1 MYDMSFQVVG
11 ARVALMLGTP
21 MKSNRSR
28 VREAR
33 NPAELSQR
41 SQQAAIRAGSVSRQ
55 ALQTAARLTII
66 KLAVTNIARARSF
79 YCDALGWQLA
89 TGSSDDLCFVQAADV
104 LLALTASPSASVAV
118 VDSHNQA
125 PIVLHVSARSDVD
138 SALARAV
145 AGGGHV
151 LRAAHISPS
160 GYAAR
165 FVDLDGHTW
174 EIVHLATRSRAIAN
188 ENDRLLE
195 RFRQLMDVSSD
206 ATLLV
211 SGEGRIVE
219 ANCSLTTLTGI
230 SREHLIGRSIERLLA
245 EQLELVHQ
253 TIADAVATPTRL
265 THTLSARRADGSEF
279 LADVTLASI
288 ATPVGQL
295 IAITLR
301 DATQRL
307 RLAEAARQKSEL
319 ALSMSHDLRTPLHHI
334 MGYAELIHTGQAGP
348 ISDAQQDYLGDILS
362 SSRKLLDVIDDVLE
376 FNAGADAHVRLEQ
389 QPEVIALPT
398 LVDEVRESLRAV
410 AIEKRV
416 SINATVAPALATV
429 RLDRRMLRQVLYIYL
444 SNAIRF
450 SPTGA
455 KVDVRVETEGNE
467 RFTIDVQDTGIGI
480 ASVDLPTLFADA
492 PTPSGEEIVVHHTG
506 TSLGLPLTRRIVE
519 SLDGE
524 VGVYSVPGEGSTFWA
539 RLPRDVRVVTGA
551 TEGAID

>member
-41 SQQAAIRAGSVSRQ
+41 SQQAAVRAGATRRDAQ
-55 ALQTAARLTII
+55 QPAARLTII
-66 KLAVTNIARARSF
+66 QLAVTNIARARSF

-89 TGSSDDLCFVQAADV
+89 TGSSNELCFVQAADV
-104 LLALTASPSASVAV
+104 LLALTASSSSSVAV
-118 VDSHNQA
+118 IDPNSQA
-125 PIVLHVSARSDVD
+125 PIVVHVSARSDVD
-138 SALARAV
+138 AALQHAA
-145 AGGGHV
+145 AAGGHV
-151 LRAAHISPS
+151 LRPAHISPS

-165 FVDLDGHTW
+165 FVDLDGHTF
-174 EIVHLATRSRAIAN
+174 ELVHLATRPRVIAN

-195 RFRQLMDVSSD
+195 RFRQLIDVSSD

-219 ANCSLTTLTGI
+219 ANCSLTNLTGI
-230 SREHLIGRSIERLLA
+230 SREQLIGRSIERLLT
-245 EQLELVHQ
+245 EQLELVHES
-253 TIADAVATPTRL
+253 IATASTTPTRL
-265 THTLSARRADGSEF
+265 THTLAARRADGSEF
-279 LADVTLASI
+279 VADVTLASI
-288 ATPVGQL
+288 ASPIGQL

-307 RLAEAARQKSEL
+307 RLAEATRQKSEL

-334 MGYAELIHTGQAGP
+334 MGYAELIHAGQAGP
-348 ISDAQQDYLGDILS
+348 ISDAQQDYLTDILS
-362 SSRKLLDVIDDVLE
+362 SSRQLLGVIDDVLE
-376 FNAGADAHVRLEQ
+376 FNSDTVDRLEQ
-389 QPEVIALPT
+389 HPERIELAT

-416 SINATVAPALATV
+416 SINAIVAPTLTAV

-455 KVDVRVETEGNE
+455 KVDLRVEAEGSD

-480 ASVDLPTLFADA
+480 APVDLPTLFEDA
-492 PTPSGEEIVVHHTG
+492 PTPSGEEIVFHHTG

-524 VGVYSVPGEGSTFWA
+524 VGVYSVPGQGSTFWA
-539 RLPRDVRVVTGA
+539 RLPRDVRDGGFQK
-551 TEGAID
+551 GAID